1 MLVVSN
7 HIMLALKVPKCEIFD
22 GLDWLNFYTI
32 KPFWKVTLGLKYKLV
47 IIIFGGAW
55 YHLISDAQASVP
67 YAYAQHGLKGPI
79 QI

>member
-1 MLVVSN
+1 MTW
-7 HIMLALKVPKCEIFD
+7 IGIIFTPKSHSGE
-22 GLDWLNFYTI
+22 
-32 KPFWKVTLGLKYKLV
+32 VTLGLKYKLV
-47 IIIFGGAW
+47 ILIFGGAR

>member
-1 MLVVSN
+1 
-7 HIMLALKVPKCEIFD
+7 MLALKVSKCDIFD
-22 GLDWLNFYTI
+22 GLDWHNFYTI
-32 KPFWKVTLGLKYKLV
+32 KSFWGDDFGAKYKLV